1 MLWLSFFIL
10 FFSIVHPFSIFLEG
24 TEYIIGLLSFLV
36 GIYVNAY
43 VEISVEVKIENI
55 SITKT

>member
-1 MLWLSFFIL
+1 M
-10 FFSIVHPFSIFLEG
+10 
-24 TEYIIGLLSFLV
+24 GLLSFLV

-55 SITKT
+55 SIKNLNEKFKKHLFISMR